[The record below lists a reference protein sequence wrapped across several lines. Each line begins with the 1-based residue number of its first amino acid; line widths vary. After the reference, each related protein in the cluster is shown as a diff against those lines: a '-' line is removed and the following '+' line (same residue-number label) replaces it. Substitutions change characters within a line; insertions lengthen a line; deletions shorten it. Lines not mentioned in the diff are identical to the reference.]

1 MWGADPES
9 AQTDSE
15 QFRCAPRTGPPRLL
29 QAECAVVRPLGDGR
43 MFDLRRREFIT
54 LIGGAAAGWPLAARA
69 QQIPQIGVLWHAGNE
84 EEEAIYLSALRRGFS
99 DRGYVEG
106 QNFTLVNTFAGEVY
120 ERFTSNATE
129 LVRRRVD
136 VIVAVTRLAAV
147 AAQRATSTIP
157 IVFVVVPDPIKSGLV
172 QSLARPGKNITGLT
186 NVAVDLAAKRLEIF
200 KEIIPSMSNLALL
213 VNATDP
219 QIAQGFIE
227 ETGAASRKLGM
238 SVRPFEI
245 RSPEGLDTAFPLMA
259 AEKLD
264 GVYAV
269 QDGLFF
275 AERFRIARLA
285 LANRLPVSS
294 PNGEHTAA
302 GHLMSFGPDQPSIF
316 RRAAYY
322 VHRILK
328 GTKPA
333 DLPVEQPTK
342 YYLIINLKT
351 AKAIGLEVQ
360 PILIA
365 RADEVIE

>member
-99 DRGYVEG
+99 DQGYVEG

-120 ERFTSNATE
+120 ERFTSNAAE

-245 RSPEGLDTAFPLMA
+245 RSP
-259 AEKLD
+259 
-264 GVYAV
+264 
-269 QDGLFF
+269 
-275 AERFRIARLA
+275 
-285 LANRLPVSS
+285 
-294 PNGEHTAA
+294 
-302 GHLMSFGPDQPSIF
+302 
-316 RRAAYY
+316 
-322 VHRILK
+322 
-328 GTKPA
+328 
-333 DLPVEQPTK
+333 
-342 YYLIINLKT
+342 
-351 AKAIGLEVQ
+351 
-360 PILIA
+360 
-365 RADEVIE
+365 

>member
-1 MWGADPES
+1 MEIHI
-9 AQTDSE
+9 
-15 QFRCAPRTGPPRLL
+15 
-29 QAECAVVRPLGDGR
+29 
-43 MFDLRRREFIT
+43 RRREFIVA
-54 LIGGAAAGWPLAARA
+54 LGVAGFGWPLTGRA
-69 QQIPQIGVLWHAGNE
+69 QQSPNKLPHIGVLWHAGNE
-84 EEEAIYLSALRRGFS
+84 EEEAIYLSALRHGFS
-99 DRGYVEG
+99 DQGYVEG
-106 QNFTLVNTFAGEVY
+106 QNFILVNTFAGEVY
-120 ERFTSNATE
+120 ERFNNNAAE

-186 NVAVDLAAKRLEIF
+186 NMAVDLAAKRLEIF
-200 KEIIPSMSNLALL
+200 KELIPGMSKLALL

-219 QIAQGFIE
+219 QVAQGFIE
-227 ETGAASRKLGM
+227 EAETASRKLGI

-245 RSPEGLDTAFPLMA
+245 RSPEDLDAAFPLMA

-322 VHRILK
+322 VDRILK
-328 GTKPA
+328 GTKA
-333 DLPVEQPTK
+333 GDLPVEQPTR
-342 YYLIINLKT
+342 YYLVINLKT
-351 AKAIGLEVQ
+351 ANAIGLKIDEALLV
-360 PILIA
+360 
-365 RADEVIE
+365 RADKVIE